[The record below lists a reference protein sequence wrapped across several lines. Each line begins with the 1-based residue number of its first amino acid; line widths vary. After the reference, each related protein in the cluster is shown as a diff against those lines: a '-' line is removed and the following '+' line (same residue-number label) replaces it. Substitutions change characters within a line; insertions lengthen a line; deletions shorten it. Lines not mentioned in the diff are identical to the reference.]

1 MVNHEAE
8 KLFEVPRSHNGGVKP
23 GRRRELAA
31 VDRPGRM
38 GRRIEGTA
46 GALGGD
52 CIAGL
57 GYHWSPAGRS
67 PRVMQLVQRCHGD
80 RAEVQVNTAAR
91 RCIMTTQCMGAD
103 VWPLNRKAGEVNKG
117 TAARLERGREF
128 DCERDGCRIPRL
140 EPSTSTST
148 PPPMPASSPSYCG
161 HCHVFSLTL
170 FTSSLS
176 CQSPSPAAR
185 SLQLATRS
193 SLLNPFPPLRF
204 PGVCSSHPRR
214 VSTERH

>member
-8 KLFEVPRSHNGGVKP
+8 KLSEVPRSHNGGVKP
-23 GRRRELAA
+23 GRLRELAA

-57 GYHWSPAGRS
+57 GCHWSPAGRS
-67 PRVMQLVQRCHGD
+67 PRVMPLVQRCHGD

-103 VWPLNRKAGEVNKG
+103 VWPLNRKAGEVNKERRRPG
-117 TAARLERGREF
+117 WRERERLIARER
-128 DCERDGCRIPRL
+128 ERDGCRIPWL
-140 EPSTSTST
+140 EPSTSASTST
-148 PPPMPASSPSYCG
+148 PPLPASS
-161 HCHVFSLTL
+161 
-170 FTSSLS
+170 
-176 CQSPSPAAR
+176 
-185 SLQLATRS
+185 ATGATVDIATYF
-193 SLLNPFPPLRF
+193 L
-204 PGVCSSHPRR
+204 
-214 VSTERH
+214 